1 MQNRL
6 KAILFAA
13 NMVCNCRFG
22 ATMQPSFHEICQSN
36 LPIMPW
42 LEIKTSR
49 MPGVNPL
56 EWQDWLIR
64 DDAFGAQM
72 AYRDHLLATRRE
84 AVFDC
89 NPLADAA
96 SAELLALVLQQIA
109 LDPKYRVEAD
119 MVLRPDGVTVDL
131 NSDHPLL
138 VAGRLAQD
146 DQCILLS
153 QDGGQV
159 LRGAVL
165 CFPASWTLA
174 EKMNRD
180 MFAIHQPVSSYGDEM
195 AKRVGRMFER
205 IQPERPLWRAN
216 NLIYTNPD
224 LFQPRCT
231 AQRRPVEGEQKWVR
245 VERQALVRLPVS
257 KALCFGIHS
266 FVVPLETLT
275 VEQRESLEASVR
287 A

>member
-1 MQNRL
+1 
-6 KAILFAA
+6 
-13 NMVCNCRFG
+13 
-22 ATMQPSFHEICQSN
+22 MQPSFHEICQSS

-72 AYRDHLLATRRE
+72 AYRDHLLAMRRE

-96 SAELLALVLQQIA
+96 SAELLALILQQIA
-109 LDPKYRVEAD
+109 LDPEYHVEANK
-119 MVLRPDGVTVDL
+119 VLRPDGVMVDL
-131 NSDHPLL
+131 NSDHPL
-138 VAGRLAQD
+138 VIAGRLAQD

-180 MFAIHQPVSSYGDEM
+180 MFAIHQPVSSYSDEM

-205 IQPERPLWRAN
+205 IQPERPLWRGN

-224 LFQPRCT
+224 LFQPRGT
-231 AQRRPVEGEQKWVR
+231 DQRRPVDGEQKWVR

-275 VEQRESLEASVR
+275 VDQRETLEASVG